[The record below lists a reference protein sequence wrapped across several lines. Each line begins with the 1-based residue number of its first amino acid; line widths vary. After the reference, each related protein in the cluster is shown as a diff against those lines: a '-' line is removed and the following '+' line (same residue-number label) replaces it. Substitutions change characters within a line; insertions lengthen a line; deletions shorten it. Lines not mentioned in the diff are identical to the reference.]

1 MAKEIPVYLFVG
13 FLESGKTKF
22 IQETFEDPNFDSG
35 DKTLLL
41 ICEEGEEEYN
51 PKKFAFPGVTVKVIE
66 DKAELNPQN
75 LANLEKESGA
85 GRVVIEYNGM
95 WLLQELADALPEN
108 WIVYQCIATADGTT
122 ALTYARDNSM
132 RSLLLDKIARSELI
146 VFNRAEAVNNDD
158 ARQEL
163 HKLVRQ
169 ASRKCDIAY
178 EFQDGSV
185 AYDDIPDPL
194 PFDINA
200 PVIEIPEEFFGVW
213 YMDCMDDPKK
223 YDGKTVKYLA
233 QVCQTPQA
241 GKGAF
246 VPGRFAMTC
255 CVQDIQFVGMPC
267 KYDDYKS
274 LEQRSWITITAKINV
289 KYHPIYKGQ
298 TPDSTGPV
306 LTALSV
312 EPAEKPAQDV
322 VMFS

>member
-1 MAKEIPVYLFVG
+1 MANEIPVYLFVG

-41 ICEEGEEEYN
+41 VCEEGEEEYDQ
-51 PKKFAFPGVTVKVIE
+51 KKFAFPGVTLYDLE

-75 LANLEKESGA
+75 LAKLAKEADA

-95 WLLQELADALPEN
+95 WMLQDLANNLPEN

-132 RSLLLDKIARSELI
+132 RALMLDKIARSELI
-146 VFNRAEAVNNDD
+146 VFNRAEAVNNDA

-178 EFQDGSV
+178 EFKDGSV

-200 PVIEIPEEFFGVW
+200 PVIQIKDEDYALWYRDVTEEPE
-213 YMDCMDDPKK
+213 K
-223 YDGKTVKYLA
+223 YVGKTVCFKA
-233 QVCQTPQA
+233 QVAMLRRQKEGMFA
-241 GKGAF
+241 
-246 VPGRFAMTC
+246 PGRFVMTC
-255 CVQDIQFVGMPC
+255 CVEDITYQCVVAEWSNAFALSNRQWVN
-267 KYDDYKS
+267 
-274 LEQRSWITITAKINV
+274 ITASIHITRHKLYRG
-289 KYHPIYKGQ
+289 K
-298 TPDSTGPV
+298 GPV
-306 LTALSV
+306 LTVKEVAVTS
-312 EPAEKPAQDV
+312 KPEQEVAT
-322 VMFS
+322 FY